1 MIVGEQK
8 PLEEI
13 RALIE
18 PYHRILILGC
28 GTCTTICFAGGE
40 REVSILAS
48 KLRLAE
54 RISGKSERQF
64 IEYTVRRQCEWEYLD
79 EVADKIKEVNAVLS
93 LACGVGVQ
101 AIAEHFPENS
111 ALPGLNTMFMGMPVE
126 TGVQIEKC
134 IGCGDCLL
142 GRTAGVCP
150 LTACPKGLVNG
161 SCGGYHDGKCEVDPK
176 RDCAWVQIYQR
187 LKKMGRLDELY
198 APQPLKDYSKMG
210 HPRHITLKGV

>member
-1 MIVGEQK
+1 MIIGEQK

-13 RALIE
+13 KDLIE

-48 KLRLAE
+48 KLRLVE
-54 RISGKSERQF
+54 RRSGQSERQF
-64 IEYTVRRQCEWEYLD
+64 IEYTVKRQCEWEYLD
-79 EVADKIKEVNAVLS
+79 EVADKTKEVDAVLS

-101 AIAEHFPENS
+101 AVAEHFPEAI

-126 TGVQIEKC
+126 TGVQVEKC

-142 GRTAGVCP
+142 GRTAGICP
-150 LTACPKGLVNG
+150 LTACPKGLING
-161 SCGGYHDGKCEVDPK
+161 PCGGYRDGKCEVDPK

-198 APQPLKDYSKMG
+198 ARQPLKDYAKMA
-210 HPRHITLKGV
+210 HPRRITL

>member
-1 MIVGEQK
+1 MIIAKQK

-13 RALIE
+13 RDLIE

-40 REVSILAS
+40 REVFILAS
-48 KLRLAE
+48 SLRLAE
-54 RISGKSERQF
+54 RMSGEPKRQF
-64 IEYTVRRQCEWEYLD
+64 IEHTVKRQCEWEYLD
-79 EVADKIKEVNAVLS
+79 EVAEKIKEVDAVLS

-101 AIAEHFPENS
+101 AIAEHFVETI

-126 TGVQIEKC
+126 TGVEVEKC

-142 GRTAGVCP
+142 GRTAGICP

-161 SCGGYHDGKCEVDPK
+161 PCGGYRGGKCEVDPK

-187 LKKMGRLDELY
+187 LKKMNQLDKLY
-198 APQPLKDYSKMG
+198 AAQPLKDYAKMA
-210 HPRHITLKGV
+210 HPRHITL